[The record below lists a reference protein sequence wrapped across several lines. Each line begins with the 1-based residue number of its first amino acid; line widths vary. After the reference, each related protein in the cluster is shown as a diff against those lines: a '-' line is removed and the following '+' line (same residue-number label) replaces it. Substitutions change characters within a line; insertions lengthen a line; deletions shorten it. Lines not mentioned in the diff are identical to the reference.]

1 MLRPTLNDPDEFPSD
16 SVLAKPFGRSMAA
29 WDAFMTM
36 LKSDYP
42 QMSVDW
48 RYYNDGKTW
57 LCKVTQKARTIFW
70 VSAWD
75 KFFKISFYFTAK
87 AERAITASGLERRA
101 EVFFSAPQ
109 GPVQAAA
116 DHHRSAKK
124 NRLAAHKGT
133 DRDQAEDEII
143 AALFFPITNH

>member
-1 MLRPTLNDPDEFPSD
+1 MIRPTLNDPDVFPSD
-16 SVLAKPFGRSMAA
+16 SVLAKPLGRSMAA

-87 AERAITASGLERRA
+87 AERAITASGLSDELKYS
-101 EVFFSAPQ
+101 FLHP
-109 GPVQAAA
+109 
-116 DHHRSAKK
+116 
-124 NRLAAHKGT
+124 KG
-133 DRDQAEDEII
+133 RCK
-143 AALFFPITNH
+143 LRPITTEVRKKTDLQPIKELIEIKLKMK